1 MSYPRALDPAA
12 SVSVLPTTTTLATFD
27 VSATATL
34 TVQVNNL
41 DGSQQLDCA
50 IWRHATTSDP
60 FVMTTL
66 GGLQGIGPGSS
77 ACIDI
82 DCGGNVEVRIT
93 GAASGA
99 GLTATISAR
108 DKPRSRA

>member
-1 MSYPRALDPAA
+1 MGYPRALDPAS

-27 VSATATL
+27 VSTTAVL
-34 TVQVNNL
+34 TVQVSNT
-41 DGSQQLDCA
+41 DGAQQLDCA

-99 GLTATISAR
+99 GLVATISAR